1 MSHFSTIKTKLKCKE
16 SLVSALNTLG
26 HEAQENTL
34 LVNQQGHD
42 HKQWNVCVAL
52 NEEIGFK
59 LNKNTGEYELV
70 AELDAWDLNVPVSRF
85 IDKLTQQYAIEKLK
99 RQTAEEG
106 YVIENQQKNINGS
119 VELIVSRWVLYIICM
134 SDGREVWNLM
144 TKFQQHINF

>member
-1 MSHFSTIKTKLKCKE
+1 MRFLDEHIKHGTTHKKMSHFSTIKTKLKCKE

-34 LVNQQGHD
+34 LVNPQGHD

-52 NEEIGFK
+52 NEEVGFK

-99 RQTAEEG
+99 RQTSEEG
-106 YVIENQQKNINGS
+106 YIVENEVKNLNGS
-119 VELIVSRWVLYIICM
+119 VELVVSRWV
-134 SDGREVWNLM
+134 
-144 TKFQQHINF
+144 

>member
-1 MSHFSTIKTKLKCKE
+1 MRFLDEPIKQGTTHKKMSHFSTIKTKLKCKE

-34 LVNQQGHD
+34 LVNPQGHD

-52 NEEIGFK
+52 NEEVGFK

-99 RQTAEEG
+99 RQTSEEG
-106 YVIENQQKNINGS
+106 YIVENEVKNLNGS
-119 VELIVSRWVLYIICM
+119 VELVVSRWV
-134 SDGREVWNLM
+134 
-144 TKFQQHINF
+144 

>member
-34 LVNQQGHD
+34 LVNPQGHD

-52 NEEIGFK
+52 NEEVGFK

-70 AELDAWDLNVPVSRF
+70 AELDARDLDVPVSRF
-85 IDKLTQQYAIEKLK
+85 IDKVTQQYARMMIHNTTKEDGW
-99 RQTAEEG
+99 QVAEEWEMDDNS
-106 YVIENQQKNINGS
+106 IELT
-119 VELIVSRWVLYIICM
+119 VTRWV
-134 SDGREVWNLM
+134 
-144 TKFQQHINF
+144 

>member
-1 MSHFSTIKTKLKCKE
+1 MRFLDEHIKHGTTHKKMSHFSTIKTKLKCKE

-26 HEAQENTL
+26 HEAQEDVL
-34 LVNQQGHD
+34 LVNPLGHD

-106 YVIENQQKNINGS
+106 YVIENQQKNINGA
-119 VELIVSRWVLYIICM
+119 VELIVSRWV
-134 SDGREVWNLM
+134 
-144 TKFQQHINF
+144 

>member
-1 MSHFSTIKTKLKCKE
+1 MSHFITIKTKLKCKE

-34 LVNQQGHD
+34 LVNPQGHD

-52 NEEIGFK
+52 NEGVGFK

-99 RQTAEEG
+99 RQT
-106 YVIENQQKNINGS
+106 S
-119 VELIVSRWVLYIICM
+119 
-134 SDGREVWNLM
+134 EVALVAPS
-144 TKFQQHINF
+144 IG

>member
-1 MSHFSTIKTKLKCKE
+1 MRFLDEHIKHGTTHKKMSHFSTIKTKLKCKE

-34 LVNQQGHD
+34 LVNPQGHD

-52 NEEIGFK
+52 NEEVGFK

-70 AELDAWDLNVPVSRF
+70 AELDAWDFNVPVSRF

-99 RQTAEEG
+99 RQTTEEG
-106 YVIENQQKNINGS
+106 YNVESEVKNLNGS
-119 VELIVSRWVLYIICM
+119 VELVVSRWV
-134 SDGREVWNLM
+134 
-144 TKFQQHINF
+144 